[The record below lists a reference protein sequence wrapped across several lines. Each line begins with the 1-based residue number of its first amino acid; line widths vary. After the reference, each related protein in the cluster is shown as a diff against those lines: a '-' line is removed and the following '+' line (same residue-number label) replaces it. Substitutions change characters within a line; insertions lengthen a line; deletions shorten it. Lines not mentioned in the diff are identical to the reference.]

1 MANINYPYRFVGGKR
16 AVASEVNANFDEI
29 KTYTNAVNAEIAAL
43 QQAIG
48 KLEERP
54 TREMFDVYFSFK
66 GETPTGAYP
75 LWTGQTITNCKLF
88 YPEFWKELNRLARN
102 KSVPT
107 VSSSAAFDKQVTDY
121 GQCACFFIDTLNGH
135 VRLPKITRFISSIT
149 QLSDLGKAVNDQ
161 IKSHTHGLPGAT
173 SYCAGGGRNIYVY
186 GANDATPKNNYRTS
200 SASGGSE
207 TWPKHVK
214 LGLYIQVV
222 NNMSE
227 LSGLDVDAIKKELEA
242 SVVALQKQS
251 AAYEAQLQ
259 AEFEEIKNGIDIYA
273 EEAMFGLSQRVEAAA
288 KSAEDNA
295 DIALQ
300 QGEIATAAA
309 SAAGNSADSAT
320 ASAVAAADCV
330 TTAQNAASAAG
341 QSAVNAQNSATNA
354 QAGALA
360 AGQAKE
366 SAEESMQAA
375 TAAKTAAES
384 SSASALAAANAA
396 QTALA
401 AVETA
406 ASAASAAEAN
416 AKVSETNAATSA
428 ATAES
433 AKENAVAGANAAAAS
448 QTLRLRPQPKVQPR
462 QQTVRRLLW
471 PMLLPLGKVPQMLC
485 PLNSL
490 RKQMLLMLPYGRK
503 EAMRKWAIWAGCTR
517 RKNGQRLH
525 KPQAIRSCL
534 LSATGLV
541 NKGKDDGYGYL
552 FGAGI
557 CRRSQA

>member
-448 QTLRLRPQPKVQPR
+448 QTAAAASASAA
-462 QQTVRRLLW
+462 T
-471 PMLLPLGKVPQMLC
+471 
-485 PLNSL
+485 
-490 RKQMLLMLPYGRK
+490 
-503 EAMRKWAIWAGCTR
+503 E
-517 RKNGQRLH
+517 
-525 KPQAIRSCL
+525 
-534 LSATGLV
+534 SATAAANSAAAALADASASRQSAANALSSEQSAQTNASNAAVWAEGSDAQVGDLGGV
-541 NKGKDDGYGYL
+541 HSAKEWAAVAQAAGDPFL
-552 FGAGI
+552 FIIRDWTGE
-557 CRRSQA
+557 